1 MGGQW
6 HDFAAGEKADSC
18 VIILKSQG
26 MSLG

>member
-6 HDFAAGEKADSC
+6 HDFAAGEKADSR
-18 VIILKSQG
+18 VLILKSLG